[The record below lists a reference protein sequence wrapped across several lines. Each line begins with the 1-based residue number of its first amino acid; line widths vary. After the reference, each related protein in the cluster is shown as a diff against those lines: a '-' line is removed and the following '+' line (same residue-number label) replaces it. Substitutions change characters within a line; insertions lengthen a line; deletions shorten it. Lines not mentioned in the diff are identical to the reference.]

1 MWKAVCRCSGII
13 RNNGY
18 SSREMLLIVMFSGGT
33 QHATYHATKRLLW
46 PRDAGYN
53 LSERSKRNPFAS
65 SGNHSRTTV
74 FPSTKRSQREPMSP
88 PFFERRSRAES
99 RVSSDLRKLSQEDWE
114 EAGTAKLVKGSQ
126 KGRAARA
133 RLGGDKQDEMVF
145 GVAPCLL
152 ALSQGRRN
160 PSRLFV
166 KNAEGRP
173 REAVQKVCEAALS
186 RGVPI
191 QRATKRELEK
201 MTSSVVHQGVC
212 LQASALGFVTEEK
225 PTSPQPGRHRH
236 PLWLILDGVQDPMN
250 LGSILRSA
258 YFLGVDRVA
267 SSIRNSCPL
276 TPVVS
281 KASSGVM
288 EIIDVYGYDNLSDII
303 KVKLGQG
310 WQVIGTIGSVEAS
323 SGASIVPCS
332 NFEMSKPSLLLMGG
346 EGYGLSRDLRELC
359 DVWLTIPPRRDL
371 HPAVDSLN
379 VSVATGILLHS
390 LLSSRTAA

>member
-1 MWKAVCRCSGII
+1 
-13 RNNGY
+13 
-18 SSREMLLIVMFSGGT
+18 MFSGGT

-53 LSERSKRNPFAS
+53 LSERSRR
-65 SGNHSRTTV
+65 NHSRTTV

-332 NFEMSKPSLLLMGG
+332 NFEMSKPSLLLMGVSLCKFAMELRVPLHVSIPRPPTSPRVLAGG

-379 VSVATGILLHS
+379 VSVATGVLAS
-390 LLSSRTAA
+390 FS